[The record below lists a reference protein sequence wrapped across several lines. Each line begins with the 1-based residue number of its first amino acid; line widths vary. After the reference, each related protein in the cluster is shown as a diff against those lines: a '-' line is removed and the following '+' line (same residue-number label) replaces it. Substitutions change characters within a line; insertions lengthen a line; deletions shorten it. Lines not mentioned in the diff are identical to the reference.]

1 MKSEKIIFELNIKN
15 SVLSLS
21 IGFAIITGVI
31 FGKMTERKHCF
42 YDEREVNCKNW
53 DSSDEIAHSETDFN
67 FGNALIASI
76 STIGI
81 FLIGSG
87 VYNLIQETKNK
98 DRNKD

>member
-42 YDEREVNCKNW
+42 YDEREVNCKKWN
-53 DSSDEIAHSETDFN
+53 SGFEIAHSETNFN

-76 STIGI
+76 STTGI

-87 VYNLIQETKNK
+87 IYQLIQENKKNQ
-98 DRNKD
+98 N